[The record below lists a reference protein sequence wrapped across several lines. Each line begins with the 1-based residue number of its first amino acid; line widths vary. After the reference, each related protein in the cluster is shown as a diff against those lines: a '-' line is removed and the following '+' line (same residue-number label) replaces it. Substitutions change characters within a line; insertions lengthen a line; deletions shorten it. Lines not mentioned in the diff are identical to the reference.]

1 MTKAPTRKHHLSP
14 EGHKYESAAPRRSRC
29 TACGKHIV
37 KGFRRIGIEQYDQ
50 KSHKF
55 TYQYYHFGCLDG
67 SWKEQLRFAEGRTL
81 AQEVAYQDEVERRRA
96 ETLRERHNLFEQIVE
111 LRSALVQHDE
121 FCLFELHLSDKT
133 IEELVLQL
141 PTSFQ
146 QLSQIWGMGPSNME
160 LLGDGILELIGY
172 FRRKQ
177 GIDRQG
183 HRHHERET
191 KPTRVNRTPRR
202 GDRRTTAASSN
213 IDPAFGIIKCNNS
226 IVENFR

>member
-1 MTKAPTRKHHLSP
+1 MTKPPTRKHHLSP

-37 KGFRRIGIEQYDQ
+37 KGFRRVGIEQYDQ

-191 KPTRVNRTPRR
+191 EPESTEHQDEAIEERRQPLPTKTQPS
-202 GDRRTTAASSN
+202 ASSN
-213 IDPAFGIIKCNNS
+213 VTTA
-226 IVENFR
+226 